1 MAEIDEYSKNVIKI
15 LQINGIIERLS
26 CLITQTTHFY
36 VNSIEMLNE
45 DGIRVVDET
54 ANELAKVVSEQLK
67 NRPSLF
73 VILALAQILVDL
85 GNESVE
91 GLTRLLR
98 EEIIKELGVD
108 VPFQI
113 ERREL

>member
-1 MAEIDEYSKNVIKI
+1 MAEIDEYSKSVIKI

-54 ANELAKVVSEQLK
+54 ANELARVISGQLE

-73 VILALAQILVDL
+73 VILALARLLVDI
-85 GNESVE
+85 GNRSVE
-91 GLTRLLR
+91 ALTDMLR
-98 EEIIKELGVD
+98 QEIIKELGVD